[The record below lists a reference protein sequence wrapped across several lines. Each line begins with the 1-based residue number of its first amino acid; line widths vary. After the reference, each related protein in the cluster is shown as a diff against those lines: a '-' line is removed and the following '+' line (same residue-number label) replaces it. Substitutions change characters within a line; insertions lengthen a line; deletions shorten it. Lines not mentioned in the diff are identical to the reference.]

1 MGVTRFDPLSVL
13 IRLDG
18 EARIASPMPRSVD
31 SWRVINR
38 ASGERVMGMSTP
50 RMASDLHPDKWEMH
64 PHGDEILYLLEGAID
79 VSLDA
84 ENGEEL
90 VPLRVG
96 EGCLIAS
103 GIWHRLLLRA
113 PSRLLF
119 VTPAGGTRMRPW
131 KEGA

>member
-1 MGVTRFDPLSVL
+1 MGVTRFDPLAML

-18 EARIASPMPRSVD
+18 EACIASPMPRSVD

-38 ASGERVMGMSTP
+38 ASGERVMGMSMP
-50 RMASDLHPDKWEMH
+50 QIPSDLHPDKWEMH

-79 VSLDA
+79 VSLEA
-84 ENGEEL
+84 EDGEEL
-90 VPLRVG
+90 IPLRAG
-96 EGCLIAS
+96 ESCLIAS
-103 GIWHRLLLRA
+103 GSWHRLLLRM

-131 KEGA
+131 KGGA